1 MEKLNS
7 SDLMIGNYL
16 QKDGVIHQ
24 IIAISGSITD
34 SKKGIKKA
42 ATIRTDKSSEY
53 MFLDHFEPVL
63 LTKDILK
70 RLGFITYTD
79 KSKLIHSEC
88 DKFYI
93 YIHKNKSF
101 EVYLYFKENDTS
113 DNYYQEDIDSAL
125 TEVKYLHD
133 LQNIFKINRNFA
145 LKLKK

>member
-24 IIAISGSITD
+24 VIAISGSITD

-53 MFLDHFEPVL
+53 MFLDHFEPIL
-63 LTKDILK
+63 ITKDVLK

-88 DKFYI
+88 NKCIVYI
-93 YIHKNKSF
+93 DKNKYF
-101 EVYLYFKENDTS
+101 EVYLYSKKNDNTN
-113 DNYYQEDIDSAL
+113 NYYQEGIDFPIDNVKFL
-125 TEVKYLHD
+125 HEV
-133 LQNIFKINRNFA
+133 QNIYKINAKFA